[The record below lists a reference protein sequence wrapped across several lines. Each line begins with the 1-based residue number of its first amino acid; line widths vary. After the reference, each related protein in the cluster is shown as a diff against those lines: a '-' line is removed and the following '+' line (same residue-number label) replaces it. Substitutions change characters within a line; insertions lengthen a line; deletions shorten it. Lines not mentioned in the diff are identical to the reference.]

1 MVEKELG
8 ERNFGFDSLKYMNCD
23 MPPVAARHHRPG
35 QQAACGSVDFRLVLG
50 VISAKV
56 EKELG
61 GRNFGFD
68 SLKNM
73 NHDMEE
79 KGIVGDECLPLEP
92 R

>member
-23 MPPVAARHHRPG
+23 MPPVAVRHHRP
-35 QQAACGSVDFRLVLG
+35 AAGSRQRAVQST
-50 VISAKV
+50 SAKV
-56 EKELG
+56 ENELG

-68 SLKNM
+68 SLKTM

-79 KGIVGDECLPLEP
+79 KGIVGGELSPT
-92 R
+92 